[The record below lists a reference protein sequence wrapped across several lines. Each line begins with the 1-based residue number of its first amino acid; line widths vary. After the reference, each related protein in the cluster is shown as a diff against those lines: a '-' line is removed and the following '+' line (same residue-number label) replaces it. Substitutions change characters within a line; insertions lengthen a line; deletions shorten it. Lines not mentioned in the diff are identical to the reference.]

1 MFCCCRSTANS
12 RLLSDCCDE
21 DWTKVAAW
29 ARIVTRCASRDKA
42 SCTGCLLLDGWMM
55 MRQSA
60 VMTDERSIGVHFEA
74 GMSQQ
79 SESVQNGALGEEFQ
93 SERQAL

>member
-1 MFCCCRSTANS
+1 
-12 RLLSDCCDE
+12 
-21 DWTKVAAW
+21 
-29 ARIVTRCASRDKA
+29 
-42 SCTGCLLLDGWMM
+42 M